1 MSQPELEPQPVKYN
15 VVIDDASDLPI
26 LHVNALNLR
35 ISLDEF
41 YFTLGVIQPPDQ
53 ADLPKVAEVGHA
65 VAQPVFRFAL
75 SRYTME
81 QFLAVMAG
89 LYDQQTTMLQRMNH
103 FNGETIEEEMS
114 RNE

>member
-15 VVIDDASDLPI
+15 VIIDDASDLPI

-41 YFTLGVIQPPDQ
+41 YFTLGIIQPPDQ
-53 ADLPKVAEVGHA
+53 AELPKVAEAGHA
-65 VAQPVFRFAL
+65 VAQPVFRFAV

-81 QFLAVMAG
+81 QFLSVMAG

-103 FNGETIEEEMS
+103 SSGESIKEE
-114 RNE
+114 